1 MMPTL
6 SRRQFA
12 VALGALLQPP
22 SRPQTAPSVEQRRR
36 EATMAMQ
43 AGALRAELAKSGA
56 GSWDRWMQH
65 LEPVRAEW
73 RRVAKRPSPRARNG
87 YVFNKNALPYL
98 VDTDLE
104 AGPESTRPLD
114 VIVAFDRKMKR
125 RGIDLL
131 YVPIPAIEEVY
142 PENFLDSVPDD
153 LTVQPAMRRFLL
165 SLLEQDVEV
174 MDLLRPFQAARAGYR
189 LGLKVDDHWN
199 DVQIE
204 LAASLVADRL
214 RRYGFVRAAAADAKR
229 YTIRPVA
236 IRGERGITSMRQVIT
251 PSGALYDDVEQSP
264 VLVVGDSNLQV
275 YQYLNENLRNTGEHA
290 GFSAHL
296 ARYLGLP
303 VSLEAVGGFRPGA
316 LNRDPVLFQRR
327 RVVVFV
333 GAAWLISTVGWE
345 AVDD

>member
-1 MMPTL
+1 VNEM

-12 VALGALLQPP
+12 LALAAL
-22 SRPQTAPSVEQRRR
+22 
-36 EATMAMQ
+36 MQ
-43 AGALRAELAKSGA
+43 APAPRHQAPAATERSQRAAAIATLMATLRDELAKSGA
-56 GSWDRWMQH
+56 GSWDRWTQR

-73 RRVAKRPSPRARNG
+73 RRVAARSSLRGRNG
-87 YVFNKNALPYL
+87 YVFGKNALPYL

-104 AGPESTRPLD
+104 AGPENTRPLD
-114 VIVAFDRKMKR
+114 VIVGFDRKMKR

-131 YVPIPAIEEVY
+131 YVPIPASEEVY
-142 PENFLDSVPDD
+142 PENFLDSVPAD
-153 LTVQPAMRRFLL
+153 LTVQPGMRRFLL
-165 SLLEQDVEV
+165 SLLERDVEV
-174 MDLLRPFQAARAGYR
+174 LDLLRPFQAARAGYR

-199 DVQIE
+199 DVQLE
-204 LAASLVADRL
+204 LAASLVAKRL
-214 RRYGFVRAAAADAKR
+214 RRYDFVRAAAADAKR
-229 YTIRPVA
+229 YTTRPAA
-236 IRGERGITSMRQVIT
+236 IHGERGITTMLQVIT

-275 YQYLNENLRNTGEHA
+275 YQYQNENLRNTGEHA

-296 ARYLGLP
+296 ARHLGLP
-303 VSLEAVGGFRPGA
+303 VSLEAVGGFRPGT

-333 GAAWLISTVGWE
+333 GAAWLISTLAWG

>member
-1 MMPTL
+1 MPMLT
-6 SRRQFA
+6 RRQFA
-12 VALGALLQPP
+12 MALAALAQAP
-22 SRPQTAPSVEQRRR
+22 SRTRTAPPVGQPRR
-36 EATMAMQ
+36 EAAMAVV
-43 AGALRAELAKSGA
+43 ARALRAELAKSGA
-56 GSWDRWMQH
+56 GSWDGWVQR
-65 LEPVRAEW
+65 LGPVRAEW
-73 RRVAKRPSPRARNG
+73 QQVATRSSLRGRNG
-87 YVFNKNALPYL
+87 YVFSKNSLPYL

-104 AGPESTRPLD
+104 AGPEGTRPLD

-125 RGIDLL
+125 LGIDFL

-165 SLLEQDVEV
+165 SLLERDVEV
-174 MDLLRPFQAARAGYR
+174 IDLLRPFQAARTGYR

-199 DVQIE
+199 DTQIE
-204 LAASLVADRL
+204 LASALVAERL
-214 RRYGFVRAAAADAKR
+214 RRYDFVRAAAADAKR
-229 YTIRPVA
+229 YRTSPVT
-236 IRGERGITSMRQVIT
+236 IRGERGITTMRQVIT

-275 YQYLNENLRNTGEHA
+275 YEYQNEDLRNTGEHA
-290 GFSAHL
+290 GFTAHL
-296 ARYLGLP
+296 ARHLGLP

-333 GAAWLISTVGWE
+333 GAAWLISTLAWG
-345 AVDD
+345 AVED